1 MDGQKYN
8 TCDVAFQSANAKD
21 STSHLNCGSCED
33 LGVLG
38 PRYDEDG
45 MLGEFPLDV
54 ELTSRGLCIQDIEGE
69 VLSGGAHL

>member
-1 MDGQKYN
+1 ML
-8 TCDVAFQSANAKD
+8 A
-21 STSHLNCGSCED
+21 
-33 LGVLG
+33 

-54 ELTSRGLCIQDIEGE
+54 ELTSRELCVQDIEEE